1 MGAKEDKQTC
11 VFRGVLAKYKAERG
25 LTVREICRMLDIS
38 TGTWS
43 NWQHDVGRVSIRDM
57 RRLRV
62 ALQIPVEEL
71 KEVI

>member
-1 MGAKEDKQTC
+1 MGTKADKQTC

-25 LTVREICRMLDIS
+25 LTVREICKLLGIS

-43 NWQHDVGRVSIRDM
+43 NWQHDVSRVSIKM
-57 RRLRV
+57 LRRLSV
-62 ALQIPVEEL
+62 ALQIPIDEL